1 MNNYNHILLA
11 VDLSPTSQQVA
22 IKAQHLAA
30 LNQAKLSIIHVVEI
44 IPMIDINYETVSPFT
59 SELNQIL
66 ISNAEKNLSFFVSEL
81 KLTPEE
87 QLLEQGDPR
96 DEIIRVAKENQVDF
110 IVIGSHGRHGLSLLL
125 GSTANAILHHAVCD
139 VLAVRL
145 IEE

>member
-1 MNNYNHILLA
+1 
-11 VDLSPTSQQVA
+11 VA
-22 IKAQHLAA
+22 IKAQQLAT
-30 LNQAKLSIIHVVEI
+30 LNQAKFSIIHVVEI

-59 SELNQIL
+59 TELNQIL
-66 ISNAEKNLSFFVSEL
+66 ISNAEKNLGFFVSEL
-81 KLTPEE
+81 KLAPEE

-96 DEIIRVAKENQVDF
+96 DEIIRVAKENQVDL

>member
-1 MNNYNHILLA
+1 MNTYKHILLA

-22 IKAQHLAA
+22 IKAQQLAT

-59 SELNQIL
+59 TELNQIL
-66 ISNAEKNLSFFVSEL
+66 ISNAEKNLGFFVSEL
-81 KLTPEE
+81 KLAPEE

-96 DEIIRVAKENQVDF
+96 DEIIRVAKENQVDL